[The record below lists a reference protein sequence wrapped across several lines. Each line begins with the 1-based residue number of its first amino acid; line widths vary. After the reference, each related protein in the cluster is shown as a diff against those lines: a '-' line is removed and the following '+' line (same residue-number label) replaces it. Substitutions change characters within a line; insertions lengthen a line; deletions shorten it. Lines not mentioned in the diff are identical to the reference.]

1 MSVNSRFQIRRGT
14 AAEWTASN
22 PTLAAGEWGFEKDT
36 GRFKIGRGTIAW
48 TALEYAGFTPNTV
61 DTITNKTIN
70 LSNNTLSG
78 TVAQFNTALSDDN
91 FVTLTGSEILTNKT
105 LNSPTIDNPTFTG
118 QMTGVELAFS
128 QSIVFEGT
136 TADSYELT
144 LSAGEPT
151 QDRVITLPNATDTL
165 VGRNT
170 QDTLTNK
177 TISGSSNTLTNI
189 PNSALTNSSI
199 IVNGSAVSL
208 GGSLDIAASD
218 LAVRILSLMG
228 AI

>member
-22 PTLAAGEWGFEKDT
+22 PTLAAGEWAFEKDT

-48 TALEYAGFTPNTV
+48 TSLEYAGLTPNTN
-61 DTITNKTIN
+61 DTFTNKTIN

-91 FVTLTGSEILTNKT
+91 FVTLTGTEALTNKT
-105 LNSPTIDNPTFTG
+105 LTSPTISNPTFTG
-118 QMTGVELAFS
+118 QMTGLELAFA

-136 TADSYELT
+136 TADAFEMTLT
-144 LSAGEPT
+144 AGEPT

-165 VGRNT
+165 IGRLT
-170 QDTLTNK
+170 QDTLQNK
-177 TISGSSNTLTNI
+177 SISGSQNTLTNI
-189 PNSALTNSSI
+189 PNAALVNSSI
-199 IVNGSAVSL
+199 TINGSVVSL
-208 GGSLDIAASD
+208 GSTTEIATGGGKAG
-218 LAVRILSLMG
+218 IFMLMG
-228 AI
+228 V

>member
-48 TALEYAGFTPNTV
+48 TALEYAGLTPNTN
-61 DTITNKTIN
+61 DTFTNKTIN

-105 LNSPTIDNPTFTG
+105 LTSPTISNPTFTG
-118 QMTGVELAFS
+118 QASGLEIAFA
-128 QSIVFEGT
+128 QNIVFEGA
-136 TADSYELT
+136 TADSYEMTLT
-144 LSAGEPT
+144 AGEPT
-151 QDRVITLPNATDTL
+151 QDRVITLPDTTDTL

-177 TISGSSNTLTNI
+177 SISGSTNTLTNI
-189 PNSALTNSSI
+189 PNAALTNSSI
-199 IVNGSAVSL
+199 TINGTVVSL
-208 GGSLDIAASD
+208 GGTTEIATGGGKSG
-218 LAVRILSLMG
+218 IFMLMG
-228 AI
+228 V

>member
-14 AAEWTASN
+14 AAEWNASN

-48 TALEYAGFTPNTV
+48 TALEYAGLTPNTN
-61 DTITNKTIN
+61 DTFTNKTIN
-70 LSNNTLSG
+70 LSDNTLSG

-91 FVTLTGSEILTNKT
+91 FVTLTGSENLTNKT
-105 LNSPTIDNPTFTG
+105 LTSPTISNPTFTG
-118 QMTGVELAFS
+118 QMTGLELAFA

-136 TADSYELT
+136 TADSYEMT

-177 TISGSSNTLTNI
+177 SISGSTNTLTNI
-189 PNSALTNSSI
+189 PNNALTNSSI
-199 IVNGSAVSL
+199 TINGTVVSL
-208 GGSLDIAASD
+208 GGTTEIATGGGKSG
-218 LAVRILSLMG
+218 IFMLMG
-228 AI
+228 V

>member
-36 GRFKIGRGTIAW
+36 GRFKVGRGTIAW
-48 TALEYAGFTPNTV
+48 TSLEYAGLTPNTV
-61 DTITNKTIN
+61 DTFTNKTIN

-78 TVAQFNTALSDDN
+78 TVAQFNAALSDDN
-91 FVTLTGSEILTNKT
+91 FATLTGTETMTNKT
-105 LNSPTIDNPTFTG
+105 LTSPTISDPTFTG
-118 QMTGVELAFS
+118 QMTGLELAFA
-128 QSIVFEGT
+128 QSIVFEGA
-136 TADSYELT
+136 TADSYEMT
-144 LSAGEPT
+144 LSAGDPT
-151 QDRVITLPNATDTL
+151 ADRVITLPNATDTL
-165 VGRNT
+165 VGKNT
-170 QDTLTNK
+170 TDTLTNK

-208 GGSLDIAASD
+208 GGTLDIATGGGKYGSF
-218 LAVRILSLMG
+218 LLMG
-228 AI
+228 A

>member
-48 TALEYAGFTPNTV
+48 TSLEYAGLTPNTI
-61 DTITNKTIN
+61 DTFTNKTIN

-91 FVTLTGSEILTNKT
+91 FVTLTGTETMTNKT
-105 LNSPTIDNPTFTG
+105 LTSPVIDNPTFTG
-118 QMTGVELAFS
+118 QASGLQIAFS

-136 TADSYELT
+136 TADSYETT

-151 QDRVITLPNATDTL
+151 DDRVITLPNSTDTL
-165 VGRNT
+165 IGRNT
-170 QDTLTNK
+170 SDTLTNK
-177 TISGSSNTLTNI
+177 SISGSQNTLTNI
-189 PNSALTNSSI
+189 PNSALVNSGI
-199 IVNGSAVSL
+199 TINGSAVSL
-208 GGSLDIAASD
+208 GGNLEISTGGGKYGTFL
-218 LAVRILSLMG
+218 LMG
-228 AI
+228 A

>member
-36 GRFKIGRGTIAW
+36 GRFKIGRGTLTW
-48 TALEYAGFTPNTV
+48 TALEYAGLTPNTN
-61 DTITNKTIN
+61 DTLTNKTIN
-70 LSNNTLSG
+70 LSDNTLSG

-105 LNSPTIDNPTFTG
+105 LTSPTISNPTFTG
-118 QMTGVELAFS
+118 QASGLEIAFA
-128 QSIVFEGT
+128 QNIVFEGT
-136 TADSYELT
+136 TADSYEMTLT
-144 LSAGEPT
+144 AGEPT
-151 QDRVITLPNATDTL
+151 QDRVITLPDATDTL

-177 TISGSSNTLTNI
+177 SISGSTNTLTNI
-189 PNSALTNSSI
+189 PNNALVNSSFTL
-199 IVNGSAVSL
+199 NGTVVSL
-208 GGSLDIAASD
+208 GGTTEIATGGGKYGTF
-218 LAVRILSLMG
+218 LLMG
-228 AI
+228 A

>member
-48 TALEYAGFTPNTV
+48 TSLEYAGLTPNTN
-61 DTITNKTIN
+61 DTFTNKTIN

-91 FVTLTGSEILTNKT
+91 FATLTGSEILTNKT
-105 LNSPTIDNPTFTG
+105 LTSPTISNPTFTG
-118 QMTGVELAFS
+118 QMTGLELAFA
-128 QSIVFEGT
+128 QSIVFEGA
-136 TADSYELT
+136 TADSYEMT

-151 QDRVITLPNATDTL
+151 QDRTITIPDATDTL
-165 VGRNT
+165 VARNT
-170 QDTLTNK
+170 TDTLTNK
-177 TISGSSNTLTNI
+177 SISGSQNTLTNI

-199 IVNGSAVSL
+199 TINGTVVSL
-208 GGSLDIAASD
+208 GGITEIATGGGKAG
-218 LAVRILSLMG
+218 IFMLMG
-228 AI
+228 V